1 MYAIITISF
10 VLFIASLYIIYKNIE
25 DKINTFFKKPQSIG
39 IDISNDN
46 EKKSIFVT
54 PTKQN
59 INKIIPEENIINNE
73 KDIENNRSKNDR
85 SEKDIESD
93 RSESDSDR
101 STIISVNCKFNK
113 INIDVDS
120 DN

>member
-1 MYAIITISF
+1 
-10 VLFIASLYIIYKNIE
+10 LYIIYKNIE

-39 IDISNDN
+39 IHISN
-46 EKKSIFVT
+46 ETVKKSIIVT

-73 KDIENNRSKNDR
+73 KDIEN
-85 SEKDIESD
+85 DI
-93 RSESDSDR
+93 SESDSDR
-101 STIISVNCKFNK
+101 STIISVNYKFNK
-113 INIDVDS
+113 INIDDDS